1 MTAKFFS
8 TTAILIFS
16 IVCFG
21 QVIVYQDDFSNNTSN
36 TSGPYTGSVNGI
48 SPNNTKWHY
57 TENDGGWSIAYN
69 YTSSEMRL
77 INNYNTDDSYGT
89 AFLNKRLGGS
99 LSPVGTDGVYGT
111 YQTSNPNYIKDD
123 FTNNVQTLEWSFLF
137 FISSSSNLGLSNGA
151 TYYGGAFVIGAE
163 YNNIQ
168 LCNTSLRNNGYAI
181 AFASNNIQFVRFTSG
196 SSSACATN
204 NYAQYFMNNTYTYNS
219 NTCIIQDNSASL
231 IGGRWYA
238 VKLQYNPSNDQWR
251 LFTRHNVASSF
262 DPTSLSSSDGRGAA
276 IDNTHTSK
284 YLTYMGLYGSLPP
297 ENATYLT
304 RYIAMKRL
312 KIRKNVTLTSSPSGS
327 GVCAGIVALPTEL
340 LSFELFNENDNAVN
354 LSWQTATESSSDYFA
369 IQRSQNGVDWE
380 TIANADGA
388 GFSNE
393 LLSYEYD
400 DRSPLPG
407 VNYYRLKQVDF
418 DGEFVYSEER
428 AVNTSEI
435 EDVFVLPNPNNGR
448 FQIINLKEGDR
459 VTLLSLSG
467 DILYNQIAVS
477 ASSLLELNDIPDGL
491 YILQINDKVVQRVSV
506 LK

>member
-1 MTAKFFS
+1 
-8 TTAILIFS
+8 
-16 IVCFG
+16 
-21 QVIVYQDDFSNNTSN
+21 
-36 TSGPYTGSVNGI
+36 
-48 SPNNTKWHY
+48 
-57 TENDGGWSIAYN
+57 
-69 YTSSEMRL
+69 
-77 INNYNTDDSYGT
+77 
-89 AFLNKRLGGS
+89 
-99 LSPVGTDGVYGT
+99 
-111 YQTSNPNYIKDD
+111 
-123 FTNNVQTLEWSFLF
+123 
-137 FISSSSNLGLSNGA
+137 
-151 TYYGGAFVIGAE
+151 
-163 YNNIQ
+163 
-168 LCNTSLRNNGYAI
+168 
-181 AFASNNIQFVRFTSG
+181 
-196 SSSACATN
+196 
-204 NYAQYFMNNTYTYNS
+204 
-219 NTCIIQDNSASL
+219 
-231 IGGRWYA
+231 
-238 VKLQYNPSNDQWR
+238 
-251 LFTRHNVASSF
+251 
-262 DPTSLSSSDGRGAA
+262 
-276 IDNTHTSK
+276 
-284 YLTYMGLYGSLPP
+284 
-297 ENATYLT
+297 
-304 RYIAMKRL
+304 
-312 KIRKNVTLTSSPSGS
+312 VTLTSSPSGS